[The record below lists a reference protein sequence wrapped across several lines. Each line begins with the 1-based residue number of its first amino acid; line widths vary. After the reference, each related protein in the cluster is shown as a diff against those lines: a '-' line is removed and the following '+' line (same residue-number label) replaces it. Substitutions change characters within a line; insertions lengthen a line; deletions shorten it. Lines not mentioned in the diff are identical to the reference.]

1 MLRYRPD
8 AAASDARPD
17 ERNLS
22 DINTFFAGQYSKV
35 SVRRG
40 SCRNKVF
47 AEKAGKRGKRGTAR
61 RRLTPPDRQGLA
73 FDFGFAHHF
82 QFFRDVAALFGQL
95 GIFDDVI
102 INAIFVI
109 ALHAGDDALDGF
121 HAHARFDV
129 VAEVVQ
135 QQNALLVITDL
146 FLNVLNFTLQFVLT
160 TVQTNKL
167 QYVPKEGLVVSIFT
181 PLIIEIR
188 IRKATAL

>member
-1 MLRYRPD
+1 MLAMMP
-8 AAASDARPD
+8 
-17 ERNLS
+17 
-22 DINTFFAGQYSKV
+22 
-35 SVRRG
+35 
-40 SCRNKVF
+40 
-47 AEKAGKRGKRGTAR
+47 
-61 RRLTPPDRQGLA
+61 
-73 FDFGFAHHF
+73 
-82 QFFRDVAALFGQL
+82 
-95 GIFDDVI
+95 
-102 INAIFVI
+102 
-109 ALHAGDDALDGF
+109 LDGF